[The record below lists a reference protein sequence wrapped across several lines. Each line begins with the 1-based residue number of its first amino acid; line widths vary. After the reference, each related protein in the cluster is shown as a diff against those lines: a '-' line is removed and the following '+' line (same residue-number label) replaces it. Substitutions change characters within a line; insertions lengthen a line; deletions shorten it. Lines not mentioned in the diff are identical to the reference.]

1 MHHKI
6 IALKKLSFSVFIII
20 LGLIVLS
27 FLNKGVSLELGII
40 GSIVTFI
47 YGFFI
52 SSLFKFVE
60 HKYTEFKRNLGMV
73 SANLQSFYN
82 MALLSRDEKLKKRV
96 KPALIKFITSLK
108 DLKPDKYCE
117 NECLINELFQTLNGY
132 NIRNKA
138 DVNLHSR
145 ILQSLCSIAS
155 NREELEIFGY
165 KYLSGEIKLLFTI
178 FPFLLAL
185 IILTVTKYNPYVL
198 AIGIILIAVIIV
210 TSLLIVDMDNL
221 SYGDYRI
228 NKENLGQL
236 LKFIETH

>member
-6 IALKKLSFSVFIII
+6 IGLKKLSFSIFVII
-20 LGLIVLS
+20 LALITLS

-52 SSLFKFVE
+52 NSLFKFVE
-60 HKYTEFKRNLGMV
+60 HKYTQFKLNLGML
-73 SANLQSFYN
+73 SANIQSLYN
-82 MALLSRDEKLKKRV
+82 MVLLSDDMKLKEKV
-96 KPALIKFITSLK
+96 KQNLTNFVISLK
-108 DLKPDKYCE
+108 ELKPDKYGE
-117 NECLINELFQTLNGY
+117 NQCLVNDLFQTFKY
-132 NIRNKA
+132 YRIKNKT

-165 KYLSGEIKLLFTI
+165 RYLTGEIKLLFII
-178 FPFLLAL
+178 FPFLLAI
-185 IILTVTKYNPYVL
+185 IILAITKYNAYVL
-198 AIGIILIAVIIV
+198 LIGIVLIAVLIV
-210 TSLLIVDMDNL
+210 TSVLIFDMDNL

-228 NKENLGQL
+228 NKENLTQL